1 MATIIDF
8 PNTKTNSGKS
18 KKTDKTR
25 TGTRPDRVA
34 HVLVLI
40 GLGVSVL
47 TLCVGTVY
55 HNSKKL
61 YRKVKNKVK

>member
-8 PNTKTNSGKS
+8 PDTKTNSGKA

-25 TGTRPDRVA
+25 TSTRVDRVA
-34 HVLVLI
+34 HVLVFI

-55 HNSKKL
+55 HDSKKL